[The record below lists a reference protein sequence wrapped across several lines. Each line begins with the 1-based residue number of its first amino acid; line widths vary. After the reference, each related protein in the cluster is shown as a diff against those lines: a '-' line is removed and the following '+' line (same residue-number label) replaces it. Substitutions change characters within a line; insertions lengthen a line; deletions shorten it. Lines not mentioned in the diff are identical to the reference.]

1 MSHKKEWEAVLILLV
16 AAIAIGM
23 LISGIIDIWTA
34 SLESN
39 WSLQYSRETQ
49 GWMMVT
55 LGVMLS
61 YFLMRLSKNTE
72 IRALKEK
79 LRKYEQGEENEP
91 ARSRSDIIRIEDTLR
106 RRRNLFYDRIR
117 ILCIQQ
123 RRRIQSA
130 ERFRSPPGMRR
141 RIYPRDGVCII
152 GGRLCCLV
160 LYC

>member
-34 SLESN
+34 SLESDWN
-39 WSLQYSRETQ
+39 LQYSRETH
-49 GWMMVT
+49 GWMTVA

-79 LRKYEQGEENEP
+79 LRRYERGKENE
-91 ARSRSDIIRIEDTLR
+91 R
-106 RRRNLFYDRIR
+106 R
-117 ILCIQQ
+117 
-123 RRRIQSA
+123 
-130 ERFRSPPGMRR
+130 ER
-141 RIYPRDGVCII
+141 D
-152 GGRLCCLV
+152 
-160 LYC
+160 